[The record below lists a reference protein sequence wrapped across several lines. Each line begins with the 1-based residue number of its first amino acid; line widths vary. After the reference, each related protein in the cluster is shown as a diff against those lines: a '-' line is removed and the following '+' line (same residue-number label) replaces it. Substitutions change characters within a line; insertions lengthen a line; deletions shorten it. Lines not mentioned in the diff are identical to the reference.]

1 MPAHH
6 ALAAVSV
13 GRGLPTDEV
22 TVIECIM
29 SDPYENEITIRVRDV
44 RSRRHRVSK
53 TLTNRSQRSNSGD
66 LMYTEKNFRSKKE
79 LKLAVE
85 AYNKF
90 ATNPELSG
98 GTLKPVRYYQPGP
111 FGGNEPKDGTFCCEG
126 PHYPEPHRWYATC
139 TAKDGV
145 IVKVK

>member
-53 TLTNRSQRSNSGD
+53 TLT
-66 LMYTEKNFRSKKE
+66 
-79 LKLAVE
+79 
-85 AYNKF
+85 
-90 ATNPELSG
+90 
-98 GTLKPVRYYQPGP
+98 
-111 FGGNEPKDGTFCCEG
+111 
-126 PHYPEPHRWYATC
+126 
-139 TAKDGV
+139 
-145 IVKVK
+145 